1 MAQRVKDPAWPLLW
15 LVTAVVQVQSLAQ
28 ELPRATDAAKNAS
41 GEEGEEEVAGQ
52 RHH

>member
-1 MAQRVKDPAWPLLW
+1 MATAVAW
-15 LVTAVVQVQSLAQ
+15 VTAVVQVQSLAQ

-41 GEEGEEEVAGQ
+41 EEEGEEEVAGQ